1 MKFENCIN
9 EVEENGNNWNKEQLL
24 EIIIKRKK
32 SPFNVGHTKFEKRVM
47 CYCNLSIEN
56 FLELQTF
63 AI

>member
-32 SPFNVGHTKFEKRVM
+32 SPFNVGHIKLE
-47 CYCNLSIEN
+47 LSIEN